1 MLKTSSR
8 MPPHRPPK
16 SVETERPGEC
26 AESEKSRLDGR
37 LAGRFALLFIINR
50 EGVSAARGRLSLE
63 WKKIIAFF
71 HKNNGEALDIQE
83 TL

>member
-1 MLKTSSR
+1 MLKTSSQTLSLR
-8 MPPHRPPK
+8 LVKGVKTRGK
-16 SVETERPGEC
+16 GGGAEGE
-26 AESEKSRLDGR
+26 KRRLIGR
-37 LAGRFALLFIINR
+37 TVHGIALLFIINR
-50 EGVSAARGRLSLE
+50 EGTSTALGRLSRE